1 MAQKPLYKITI
12 DPEYSDGEDLGIE
25 KIAFTSKPAIITK
38 GIALSAQDRPKE
50 MFFADKLKYQIAAP
64 IMIPMEIYRNDE
76 MGEYFVEFTEKE
88 IEKIHKKKMSKLN
101 STKGLF
107 NLEHDNG
114 QTVPAYLL
122 ECWIVDKPEL
132 DKSFSTYG
140 VKVPKGTL
148 FGVAQITDKEY
159 YASLVENEQTGFSIE
174 GFLGLSLEELSNK
187 FNKHEK
193 MEENTILP
201 EGAKFQIED
210 KWYEVKDGKVV
221 EVIESEKEV
230 AASEEATA
238 EEDKK
243 EEVEMAEAPTEED
256 KKEEVE
262 MAELPVEEAVVEE
275 APVAETYTKE
285 EVDAKLDEIYKMIAE
300 LKQEEIVDEVDEIPV
315 AMSVHERFAAFNRF
329 ARKK

>member
-1 MAQKPLYKITI
+1 M
-12 DPEYSDGEDLGIE
+12 
-25 KIAFTSKPAIITK
+25 
-38 GIALSAQDRPKE
+38 
-50 MFFADKLKYQIAAP
+50 
-64 IMIPMEIYRNDE
+64 
-76 MGEYFVEFTEKE
+76 
-88 IEKIHKKKMSKLN
+88 
-101 STKGLF
+101 
-107 NLEHDNG
+107 
-114 QTVPAYLL
+114 VPAYLL

-174 GFLGLSLEELSNK
+174 GFLGLSLEELTNK

-221 EVIESEKEV
+221 EVIEAEKEV
-230 AASEEATA
+230 AASEEAPV
-238 EEDKK
+238 EEKT
-243 EEVEMAEAPTEED
+243 EEVEMAEEAPIEEE
-256 KKEEVE
+256 KKEDVE
-262 MAELPVEEAVVEE
+262 MAEVPVEEVPVEE
-275 APVAETYTKE
+275 APVIETYTKE
-285 EVDAKLDEIYKMIAE
+285 EVDAKFDELYKMIAE
-300 LKQEEIVDEVDEIPV
+300 LKQEEIVEEVDEAPV

-329 ARKK
+329 AKKK